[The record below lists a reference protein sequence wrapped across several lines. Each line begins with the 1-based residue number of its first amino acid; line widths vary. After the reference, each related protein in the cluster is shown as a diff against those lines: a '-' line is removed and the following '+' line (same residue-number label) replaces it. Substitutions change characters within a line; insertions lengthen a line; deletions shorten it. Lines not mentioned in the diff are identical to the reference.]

1 MHSKGRLGRS
11 STGSRPS
18 VSSRPDKSSR
28 RAAIVFSDSD
38 EDDELDQGG
47 LSPQTMM
54 SITGVRPND
63 MSDES
68 SDIDYSSADDV
79 APANPVHSDNS
90 QDSAEDT
97 FDEDVDREELAAQ
110 RYLQAANGDAD
121 EPRYSTNFASN
132 IEDTLHS
139 TLFPSPRASPR
150 NDSSGSDVL
159 VLSNHETPILISS
172 SSTENDD
179 DSFNRNNNKENR
191 TRRKSPSHYSPRHSA
206 DAPVPKVKPTK
217 PLVQPTILGAI
228 KKVADRAPPQRRSVK
243 MESVSQEFYDKEAV
257 KLAELRTQ
265 MNEALKLYDNM
276 SHKLPDKGIQIRKRI
291 ERLQQDMDIKEKYL
305 KGLKVQNG
313 VPRIKVTGPR
323 SSNPRKAAADA
334 NDVPDWEKLSAG
346 VDRIQPTHRGA
357 QGLAAFNAKKALT
370 IDALKVRNP
379 SFFVSPF
386 TNSHDEF
393 L

>member
-1 MHSKGRLGRS
+1 M
-11 STGSRPS
+11 
-18 VSSRPDKSSR
+18 
-28 RAAIVFSDSD
+28 FSDSD

-68 SDIDYSSADDV
+68 SDIDYSSADEV

-139 TLFPSPRASPR
+139 TLFPRPRASPR

-191 TRRKSPSHYSPRHSA
+191 TRRKSPSYYSPRHSA

-386 TNSHDEF
+386 DLF

>member
-1 MHSKGRLGRS
+1 M
-11 STGSRPS
+11 
-18 VSSRPDKSSR
+18 
-28 RAAIVFSDSD
+28 FSDSD

-68 SDIDYSSADDV
+68 SDIDYSSGDDV
-79 APANPVHSDNS
+79 APPNPVDS

-110 RYLQAANGDAD
+110 RYLQAASGDAD
-121 EPRYSTNFASN
+121 QPRYTTNFVPN

-139 TLFPSPRASPR
+139 TLFPSPRTSPR

-159 VLSNHETPILISS
+159 VLSNHETPIVISS
-172 SSTENDD
+172 SGTENDD

-191 TRRKSPSHYSPRHSA
+191 QRRKSPSYYSPRHSA
-206 DAPVPKVKPTK
+206 DAPVPRVKTTK
-217 PLVQPTILGAI
+217 PLVQPTIMGAI
-228 KKVADRAPPQRRSVK
+228 KKAADRVPPQRRSVK

-265 MNEALKLYDNM
+265 LNEAFKLYDNM

-291 ERLQQDMDIKEKYL
+291 ERLQQDMAIKEKYL
-305 KGLKVQNG
+305 KGLKVQSG
-313 VPRIKVTGPR
+313 VPKIKVTGPR
-323 SSNPRKAAADA
+323 SSNSRKAGGDA
-334 NDVPDWEKLSAG
+334 NEIPDWEKLSAG

-357 QGLAAFNAKKALT
+357 QGLATFNAKKALT
-370 IDALKVRNP
+370 IDALKVRTP
-379 SFFVSPF
+379 SIFVSPF
-386 TNSHDEF
+386 TCSYDEF
-393 L
+393 FRTDI